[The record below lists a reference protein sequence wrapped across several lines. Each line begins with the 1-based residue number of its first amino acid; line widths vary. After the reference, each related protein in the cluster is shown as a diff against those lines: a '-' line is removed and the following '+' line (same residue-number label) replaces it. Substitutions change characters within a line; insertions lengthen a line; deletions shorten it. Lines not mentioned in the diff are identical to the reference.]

1 MMLINRLAVLG
12 LAVYALALAGAG
24 QVLGQKADER
34 VGARG
39 YVLTTS
45 FAGQIPVMVNFTS
58 GVVSGQYELSK
69 NVTDTR
75 NPNRREVVET
85 SGTVEGQYR
94 NGTVDFTLRE
104 AGARKVMD
112 PCGSYVIRSFA
123 EFTFSG
129 AIDQGVNLTPAGDVA
144 TRYRLDPA
152 MIGTAQKVEGQNV
165 PPVYIVQ
172 CGRMS
177 SGFSFS
183 DKDLGWKNSVIKG
196 RAAIWSAKAC
206 AAYEQL
212 SGTACVCKP
221 GQEEVCAANKIAP
234 QKPGVLISV
243 ARTGEGVTYRKNG
256 QKPELPL
263 TNGTKLEPGDVVTAL
278 LDSAILKIGEH
289 VLTVYAP
296 SSFSLDEAELSPENI
311 QRTRASLF
319 GGVIKTSIPH
329 RPAPAGDFHVA
340 TPGANASIRGSE
352 MVVRYSEAAGQTTVY
367 VTQDEAFVKGEADQT
382 TTTVTA
388 GDKISIGPEQKVGVV
403 AVYVASELPAD
414 EPILEVMSWLWYG
427 LGGLVVILGG
437 LALFFGRRKK

>member
-1 MMLINRLAVLG
+1 MPFDRLNILGFALSALVLVG
-12 LAVYALALAGAG
+12 MSEVLAQAIDSRTGVR
-24 QVLGQKADER
+24 D
-34 VGARG
+34 

-45 FAGQIPVMVNFTS
+45 FAAQIPVRVNFDS
-58 GVVSGQYELSK
+58 GVVSGQYALAK
-69 NVTDTR
+69 NVTDSR
-75 NPNRREVVET
+75 NPSRREVLET
-85 SGTVEGQYR
+85 NGTAEGQYR
-94 NGTVDFTLRE
+94 KGTVDFILRE
-104 AGARKVMD
+104 TSARKVMD

-129 AIDQGVNLTPAGDVA
+129 LIGQDAGLTSTGDIA
-144 TRYRLDPA
+144 TRYRLDPS
-152 MIGTAQKVEGQNV
+152 MIGAAQKVESQNV
-165 PPVYIVQ
+165 PPVYVVQ
-172 CGRMS
+172 CGQMS

-221 GQEEVCAANKIAP
+221 GEGQACAANKVAP

-256 QKPELPL
+256 KKPELPL

-388 GDKISIGPEQKVGVV
+388 GSKISVGPEQKVGVMG
-403 AVYVASELPAD
+403 AYVASELPAD